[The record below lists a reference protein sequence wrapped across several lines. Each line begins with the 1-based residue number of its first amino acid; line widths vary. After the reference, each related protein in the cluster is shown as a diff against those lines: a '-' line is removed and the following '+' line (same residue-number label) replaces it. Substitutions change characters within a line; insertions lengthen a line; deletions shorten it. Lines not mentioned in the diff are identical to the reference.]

1 MFRRLRIQL
10 TLWYVAILGLM
21 LLMVGS
27 LVYVLVAR
35 SLDDEIED
43 ALGDVNA
50 QAARIVQAL
59 PEGERRGRGRGE
71 EGEREHEIDEDFLA
85 LTRSQLLAGSG
96 DVFLLVLDPDGQVIA
111 NPQNAPTS
119 SLPLLEAKAAA
130 DRTGSWKDDVSTP
143 DGPVRL
149 LARPVT
155 GEHGSVLGYVVTGR
169 SLASRND
176 ALERLLVLLLMGSG
190 AGLLLAGL
198 GGLWVAELAI
208 RPVSQAFQR
217 QRRFI
222 ADASHELRT
231 PIAVIQAN
239 AEALLRK
246 ARPQDR
252 EALADIA
259 ADAQHMG
266 RLVSDLLTLAEA
278 DRGALEVRRAPMD
291 LYDVLASAA
300 RAGKRLAEERGLD
313 FAAEPVH
320 ATITGDAD
328 RLRELVLI
336 LVDNAVKYTEPPG
349 RVSLRADCS
358 DGHACVTVEDT
369 GVGIPKEHLPRVF
382 ERFYR
387 VDKARS
393 RAMGGLGLGLSIAR
407 TIAEAHG
414 GTIDIASA
422 PGAGTRVRVTLPAVP
437 AA

>member
-10 TLWYVAILGLM
+10 TLWYIAILALI

-35 SLDDEIED
+35 SLDGEIDDSLRE
-43 ALGDVNA
+43 VNV
-50 QAARIVQAL
+50 QAARIVRAL
-59 PEGERRGRGRGE
+59 PEGERHGRGGE
-71 EGEREHEIDEDFLA
+71 EREHEIDEDFLP
-85 LTRSQLLAGSG
+85 LTTSQLLGGSG
-96 DVFLLVLDPDGQVIA
+96 DVFLLVLDPEGRVIA
-111 NPQNAPTS
+111 NPQNVPTR
-119 SLPLLEAKAAA
+119 SLPLQGARTEA
-130 DRTGSWKDDVSTP
+130 DRNGTWKDDVSTP

-149 LARPVT
+149 LVEPVA
-155 GEHGSVLGYVVTGR
+155 GEHGSVSGYVVTGR
-169 SLASRND
+169 SLSSRND
-176 ALERLLVLLLMGSG
+176 ALERLLFLLLIGSA

-198 GGLWVAELAI
+198 GGLWVAELAT
-208 RPVSQAFQR
+208 RPVSRAFQR

-239 AEALLRK
+239 AEALLRG
-246 ARPQDR
+246 ARPEDR

-278 DRGALEVRRAPMD
+278 DRGTLEVRRVPLD

-300 RAGKRLAEERGLD
+300 RAGRRLAEERGLE

-320 ATITGDAD
+320 VAVSGDAD

-336 LVDNAVKYTEPPG
+336 LLDNATKYTESPG
-349 RVSLRADCS
+349 KIRLSAAAS
-358 DGHACVTVEDT
+358 DGRAYVTVEDT
-369 GVGIPKEHLPRVF
+369 GIGIPKEHLSRVF

-414 GTIDIASA
+414 GSIDIASE
-422 PGAGTRVRVTLPAVP
+422 PGRGTRVRVTLPA
-437 AA
+437 ASGS

>member
-10 TLWYVAILGLM
+10 TLWYIAILALI

-35 SLDDEIED
+35 SLDDEID
-43 ALGDVNA
+43 DSLRDVNA

-59 PEGERRGRGRGE
+59 PEGERHGRDGD
-71 EGEREHEIDEDFLA
+71 EREHEIDEDFLP
-85 LTRSQLLAGSG
+85 LTTSQLLGGSG
-96 DVFLLVLDPDGQVIA
+96 DVFLLVLDPEGRVIA
-111 NPQNAPTS
+111 NPQNVPTS
-119 SLPLLEAKAAA
+119 SLPLAAA
-130 DRTGSWKDDVSTP
+130 RKEADRSGTWQDDVSTS

-149 LARPVT
+149 LAKPVA

-176 ALERLLVLLLMGSG
+176 ALERLLFLLLIGSG

-198 GGLWVAELAI
+198 GGLWVAELAT
-208 RPVSQAFQR
+208 RPVSRAFQR

-278 DRGALEVRRAPMD
+278 DRGTLEVRRAPLD

-300 RAGKRLAEERGLD
+300 RAGKHLAEERGLD
-313 FAAEPVH
+313 FTAEAVH
-320 ATITGDAD
+320 ATVAGDAD
-328 RLRELVLI
+328 RLRELFLI
-336 LVDNAVKYTEPPG
+336 LVDNAVKYTELPG
-349 RVSLRADCS
+349 KVSLNAACS
-358 DGHACVTVEDT
+358 DGRVFVTVEDT
-369 GVGIPKEHLPRVF
+369 GIGIPKEHLPRVF

-407 TIAEAHG
+407 SIAEAHD
-414 GTIDIASA
+414 GTIAITSE
-422 PGAGTRVRVTLPAVP
+422 PGRGTRVRVALPVVSSS
-437 AA
+437 